1 MVLSVGGGNEQK
13 KVSVNIVNALKYAKL
28 IGATIVGIV
37 GRDGG
42 YTKKVAD
49 VCVVIPTVNEYL
61 ITPFVESFQAIIWH
75 MLVFHPS
82 LNVNSG
88 KWESIALKK

>member
-1 MVLSVGGGNEQK
+1 M
-13 KVSVNIVNALKYAKL
+13 VNALRYAKL
-28 IGATIVGIV
+28 VGATTTGIV

-42 YTKKVAD
+42 YTKQVAD
-49 VCVVIPTVNEYL
+49 ICVVIPTVNEYL

-82 LNVNSG
+82 LNVNAG
-88 KWESIALKK
+88 KWESIALRK